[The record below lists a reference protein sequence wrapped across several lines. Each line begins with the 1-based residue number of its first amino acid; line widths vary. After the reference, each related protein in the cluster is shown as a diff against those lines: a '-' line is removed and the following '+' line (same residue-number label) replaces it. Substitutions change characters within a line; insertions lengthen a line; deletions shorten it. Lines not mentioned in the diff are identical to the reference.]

1 VTSDQGP
8 RPGGRGEATRLLRA
22 AASGE
27 IRDSERLL
35 ALLYE
40 ELRAMADA
48 HMSREREDHTLQPT
62 ALVHEAWMKLFDRDE
77 LAFQDRRHFLAT
89 AARAM
94 RQILVDHAR
103 GKQRAKRGGGWH
115 RVDPEVQLADE
126 RGDELDLVLLDRA
139 LDGLREQ
146 SPRQARVVELR
157 YFGGL
162 PVDETAGVLG
172 VSERTVMREWRFA
185 KAWLTRELEA

>member
-1 VTSDQGP
+1 MTVED
-8 RPGGRGEATRLLRA
+8 GGGKQRRDATRLLQA
-22 AASGE
+22 AVGGDAQG
-27 IRDSERLL
+27 SEQLL
-35 ALLYE
+35 GLLYE

-48 HMSREREDHTLQPT
+48 QMARERGDHTLQAT
-62 ALVHEAWMKLFDRDE
+62 ALVHEAWMKLFDRDG
-77 LAFQDRRHFLAT
+77 LAFDDRRHFLAT

-103 GKQRAKRGGGWH
+103 GRQRAKRGGGWH
-115 RVDPEVQLADE
+115 RVEPDVQLADE
-126 RGDELDLVLLDRA
+126 RGEELDLVVLDRA
-139 LDGLREQ
+139 LDGLRAHA
-146 SPRQARVVELR
+146 PRQAQVVELR

-162 PVDETAGVLG
+162 PVEETAAVLG